1 MFSHRHSPIA
11 AFLLIC
17 VVSHYAG
24 AQPIPNRSPAATVGV
39 PNMACHGR
47 QSAWNNC
54 VGAVRYPNGNIY
66 QGEFH
71 HGLRDGFGFI
81 VINAQGVSN
90 RNSILSNEQ
99 SIYAGQF
106 REDRLNGRGVW
117 FTRSGAAYLGTYK
130 DNIPQPDVSRRNCS
144 GDPRGW
150 SNCVATVRYGN
161 GNVYRGEFVDGRR
174 EGIGMIEIRAT
185 GAPDGT
191 NIRTPVPGVY
201 VGEFKDDRLNGR
213 GMIWM
218 PGGGFYGTFVN
229 NVLAPT
235 I

>member
-1 MFSHRHSPIA
+1 MFSYRHA
-11 AFLLIC
+11 LMAFLLIC
-17 VVSHYAG
+17 TLSHLAG
-24 AQPIPNRSPAATVGV
+24 AQPVPNKPRSGAVDV
-39 PNMACHGR
+39 PNMGCKG
-47 QSAWNNC
+47 SPKTWDNC

-71 HGLRDGFGFI
+71 HGQREGFGFI
-81 VINAQGVSN
+81 VINAPGVSN
-90 RNSILSNEQ
+90 KNSILSNEQ

-106 REDRLNGRGVW
+106 RGDRLNGRGVW
-117 FTRSGAAYLGTYK
+117 FTRAGAGYIGTYI
-130 DNIPQPDVSRRNCS
+130 DNIPQPDVSQRNCT
-144 GDPRGW
+144 GNPRAW
-150 SNCVATVRYGN
+150 SNCVAMVQYGN
-161 GNVYRGEFVDGRR
+161 GNVYRGEFVDGHR

-185 GAPDGT
+185 GAPDDT
-191 NIRTPVPGVY
+191 SIRTPVPGVY

-218 PGGGFYGTFVN
+218 PGAGFYGTFVN